1 MLVVDQIVQKIR
13 PSLFDGSK
21 QQLQLDP
28 LETKVDAMDE
38 RLEKMQQQ
46 MAQMASNIDEL
57 KQCMSA
63 K

>member
-1 MLVVDQIVQKIR
+1 MHQIVQKIR

-28 LETKVDAMDE
+28 LETKVDAMGE
-38 RLEKMQQQ
+38 RLDKLEEYMIQISSS
-46 MAQMASNIDEL
+46 MDAL
-57 KQCMSA
+57 KQSMSA